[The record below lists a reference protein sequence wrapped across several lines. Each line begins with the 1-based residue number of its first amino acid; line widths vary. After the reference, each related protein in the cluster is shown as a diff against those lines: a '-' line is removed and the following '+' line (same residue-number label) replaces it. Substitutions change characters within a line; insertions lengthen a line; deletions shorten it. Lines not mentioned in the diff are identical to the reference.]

1 MCGRFTQCYSWDE
14 VHRFLRLLDPVA
26 TPNLRARY
34 NIAPTTLI
42 DVVVNRGKGRELVQ
56 MRRGLIPGWW
66 KKSAKETPPNST
78 RAARRRPVSPCI
90 ERRLG
95 SGVASFRQ
103 RLL

>member
-42 DVVVNRGKGRELVQ
+42 DVVVNRGKGREL
-56 MRRGLIPGWW
+56 GAG
-66 KKSAKETPPNST
+66 AK
-78 RAARRRPVSPCI
+78 A
-90 ERRLG
+90 
-95 SGVASFRQ
+95 
-103 RLL
+103 